1 MKALSNFAI
10 YFILTSFLI
19 FITSCEEITTDNFDD
34 LSIGEVAQLIDQEVG
49 NAPAESLS
57 SCSVLAIGAKP
68 CGGPWGYLVYS
79 KEESDTEKL
88 KRLVKRYNEL
98 DEIRMKEE
106 GYGST
111 CDYATEPTLSL
122 ENGSCHG
129 EGYAWNPGDIIDQ
142 YNLNK

>member
-19 FITSCEEITTDNFDD
+19 FITSCEEISTDNFDN
-34 LSIGEVAQLIDQEVG
+34 LSIDEVAQLIDQEVG

-79 KEESDTEKL
+79 KEESDTERL
-88 KRLVKRYNEL
+88 KQLVKRYNEL

-129 EGYAWNPGDIIDQ
+129 DGYAWNPGDIIDQ
-142 YNLNK
+142 HNLN

>member
-10 YFILTSFLI
+10 FFILTSFLI
-19 FITSCEEITTDNFDD
+19 FSTSCEEITTDNFDD
-34 LSIGEVAQLIDQEVG
+34 LSIDEVAQLIDQEVG

-79 KEESDTEKL
+79 KEKSDTDKL

-98 DEIRMKEE
+98 DEIRMKED

-122 ENGSCHG
+122 ENGRCQG
-129 EGYAWNPGDIIDQ
+129 EGYAWNPGEVRK
-142 YNLNK
+142 NT

>member
-1 MKALSNFAI
+1 MKALSNFTI
-10 YFILTSFLI
+10 FFILTFILI
-19 FITSCEEITTDNFDD
+19 VSTSCEEISPDNFDD
-34 LSIGEVAQLIDQEVG
+34 LSIDEIAELIDQEVG
-49 NAPAESLS
+49 NAGAESLS

-79 KEESDTEKL
+79 KEYSDPEKL
-88 KRLVKRYNEL
+88 KRLVERYNEL

-129 EGYAWNPGDIIDQ
+129 EGYAWNPGEVRE
-142 YNLNK
+142 NT

>member
-19 FITSCEEITTDNFDD
+19 FITSCEEITTDNFDN
-34 LSIGEVAQLIDQEVG
+34 LSIDEVAQLIDQEVG

-79 KEESDTEKL
+79 KEESDTERL
-88 KRLVKRYNEL
+88 KQLVKRYNEL

-122 ENGSCHG
+122 ENGSCLG
-129 EGYAWNPGDIIDQ
+129 DGYAWNPGDIIDQ
-142 YNLNK
+142 HNLN

>member
-19 FITSCEEITTDNFDD
+19 FITSCEEITTDNFDN
-34 LSIGEVAQLIDQEVG
+34 LSIDEVAQLIDQEVG

-79 KEESDTEKL
+79 KEESDTERL
-88 KRLVKRYNEL
+88 KQLVKRYNEL

-129 EGYAWNPGDIIDQ
+129 DGYAWNPGDIIDQ
-142 YNLNK
+142 HNLN

>member
-19 FITSCEEITTDNFDD
+19 FITSCEEITTDNFDN
-34 LSIGEVAQLIDQEVG
+34 LSIDEVAQLIDQEVG

-57 SCSVLAIGAKP
+57 SCSVFAIGAKP

-79 KEESDTEKL
+79 KEESDTERL
-88 KRLVKRYNEL
+88 KQLIKRYNEL

-122 ENGSCHG
+122 ENGSCRG
-129 EGYAWNPGDIIDQ
+129 EGYAWNPGDIIERH
-142 YNLNK
+142 NLNE